1 MMKSMKTRKR
11 VGAIVYHS
19 FVILLGCVMLYPIVW
34 LILSSF
40 KPGDQIFLNAA
51 NLIPDTFVLENYR
64 TGWAGFG
71 GLTFATFFKN
81 SLVVTILTV
90 IGEVST
96 STVVAYGFARVRFK
110 WKGFWF
116 ACMIVTML
124 LPTQVLMI
132 PQYIMFQKFGW
143 LNSFL
148 PLVVPAF
155 AARPFFIFLIM
166 QFIKG
171 IPKSLD
177 ESAFIDGSS
186 KIGTFFHIIVPLCIP
201 SIITS
206 AIFSFYWKWDDFMG
220 PLLYLQ
226 TPKLYTVSLALK
238 SFSAPSAG
246 TNWGSLFAMLVAS
259 LIPSFVI
266 FICFQ
271 KYIVE
276 GIATTGIKN

>member
-1 MMKSMKTRKR
+1 MKSMKTQKR
-11 VGAIVYHS
+11 VGAVIYHL
-19 FVILLGCVMLYPIVW
+19 FVVFLGIIMLYPIAW

-40 KPGDQIFLNAA
+40 KPGNQIFLNAA
-51 NLIPDTFVLENYR
+51 QLIPETFVLDNYR

-71 GLTFATFFKN
+71 GLTFTTFFKN
-81 SLVVTILTV
+81 SLIVTILTV
-90 IGEVST
+90 IGQVCAST
-96 STVVAYGFARVRFK
+96 IVAYGFARIRFK
-110 WKGFWF
+110 AKAFWF
-116 ACMIVTML
+116 ACMVITML

-155 AARPFFIFLIM
+155 TGLPFFIFLII
-166 QFIKG
+166 QFIRG

-177 ESAFIDGSS
+177 ESAYIDGCG
-186 KIGTFFHIIVPLCIP
+186 KIRTFFTIVVPLCVP
-201 SIITS
+201 AIITS

-238 SFSAPSAG
+238 SFSDPSAG
-246 TNWGSLFAMLVAS
+246 TDWGSLFAMLVAS
-259 LIPSFVI
+259 LIPSFLI
-266 FICFQ
+266 FIFFQ

-276 GIATTGIKN
+276 GIATTGMKN

>member
-1 MMKSMKTRKR
+1 MKSMKTRKK
-11 VGAIVYHS
+11 VGSVVYHC
-19 FVILLGCVMLYPIVW
+19 FVILLGCVMLYPIAW

-51 NLIPDTFVLENYR
+51 NLIPEKFVLENYR

-81 SLVVTILTV
+81 SLIVTILTV

-96 STVVAYGFARVRFK
+96 STVVAYGFARVKFK
-110 WKGFWF
+110 GRGFWF
-116 ACMIVTML
+116 TCMIITLL

-155 AARPFFIFLIM
+155 TARPFFIFLIM

-177 ESAFIDGSS
+177 ESAYIDGSS
-186 KIGTFFHIIVPLCIP
+186 KIGTFLHIIVPLCVP

-238 SFSAPSAG
+238 SFSDPSAG

-276 GIATTGIKN
+276 GIATTGMKN